1 MKSNKLEID
10 KLYDAFFL
18 SQTFDSK
25 QLMSAAK
32 NEVDWVILKTKL
44 RSGAE
49 ILDVGC
55 GTGRHLRAFLD
66 LNLKC
71 TGVDLSKDCIDLAK
85 KNCPEIASDL
95 FEDDLLNFAK
105 LSPKKYDLVF
115 VSGATIGYSDDD
127 DINFKYIN
135 ALLGMV
141 KPAGFIVL
149 DFLNFGWASTQFKNR
164 TSFWTENS
172 QHFVLDDRK
181 IEKNF
186 LLSRKVFIDK
196 VSGEIKNYSDK
207 ARCFTADEFLDE
219 KLGLLNDFTK
229 FRLLSMSNGYAEAQF
244 ENTRSALGVLIV
256 QVLK

>member
-25 QLMSAAK
+25 QLMSMAK
-32 NEVDWVILKTKL
+32 NEVDWVLHKTKL
-44 RSGAE
+44 KPEAE

-66 LNLKC
+66 SNFKC

-85 KNCPEIASDL
+85 KNCPEIARDL
-95 FEDDLLNFAK
+95 FEDDLLNFAN
-105 LSPKKYDLVF
+105 LNPKKYDLVF
-115 VSGATIGYSDDD
+115 VSGATIGYSNDDD
-127 DINFKYIN
+127 SNFKYIN
-135 ALLGMV
+135 TLLGMV
-141 KPAGFIVL
+141 KSSGYIVF
-149 DFLNFGWASTQFKNR
+149 DFLNFDWASVQFKNR
-164 TSFWTENS
+164 TSFWTENA

-186 LLSRKVFIDK
+186 LESRKVFIDK
-196 VSGEIKNYSDK
+196 TSGQIKSYADK
-207 ARCFTADEFLDE
+207 VRCFSLDEFLDE
-219 KLGLLNDFTK
+219 KLGVLKDSTRFK
-229 FRLLSMSNGYAEAQF
+229 HVSISQGYTDSQF
-244 ENTRSALGVLIV
+244 ENTTTALGVLIV